1 MNASTTPKVSLSV
14 GAAGLQPLTCGKLIP
29 PAGPEPDCAALD
41 DETCDAV
48 SLEEV
53 CASET
58 VPLEDES
65 VDVEAPDGVSVAEL
79 DDRVFSP
86 EDGDS
91 LSGVALLSL
100 EYEISDDEISPP
112 QAHRKNETNPQ
123 KIFFFIAYK
132 ITLFCGN
139 SSVFV
144 WFYIRKMCVE

>member
-41 DETCDAV
+41 DETFGAV

-65 VDVEAPDGVSVAEL
+65 VDVESPDCVSVAEL

-86 EDGDS
+86 EDG
-91 LSGVALLSL
+91 G
-100 EYEISDDEISPP
+100 YETSEDEISPP

-132 ITLFCGN
+132 ITLFCWN
-139 SSVFV
+139 SSFFV
-144 WFYIRKMCVE
+144 